1 MKAWRLKEPGLVVLD
16 EMESQPVGDNCVK
29 VKIMYCPLSASDR
42 LLVSGAIMTEYPFIL
57 GRGASGMVVEAGA
70 DVKNLARGDMVA
82 IKPHCAC
89 GVCIKC
95 ADGKFSECENPFTFG
110 VTEDG
115 LLRDFA
121 VVSAR
126 DVAKLPERVGARE
139 AVFIDLIDIAIE
151 TINRLK
157 LDKGQYLVITGATEL
172 GIIMA
177 QVAIYYQIIPILA
190 DINPA
195 FLEIASGLG
204 VYYTINS
211 ADIDAKKRIFALT
224 GGRMADAAAYITAAD
239 YPINVVFDYVKR
251 GAGIAVCG
259 FERTRAETS
268 VNFASVLNKRL
279 KIMGVAEGNNN
290 FGSAINMLAGH
301 SVDVAPLIGSEI
313 NFDQAGSE
321 LLRKADTQMQ
331 YLKTLVKI

>member
-1 MKAWRLKEPGLVVLD
+1 MKAWRLKEPGQIVLE

-29 VKIMYCPLSASDR
+29 IKVIYCPLSASDR
-42 LLVSGAIMTEYPFIL
+42 LLTSGAMKAEYPLIL
-57 GRGASGMVVEAGA
+57 GRGASGMVVETGA
-70 DVKNLARGDMVA
+70 EVKNLTRGDMVA
-82 IKPHCAC
+82 LKPQCAC
-89 GVCIKC
+89 GVCHKC
-95 ADGKFSECENPFTFG
+95 TEGKFSECESPLTFG

-115 LLRDFA
+115 FLRDFA
-121 VVSAR
+121 VVHAR
-126 DVAKLPERVGARE
+126 DALKLPERVGAKE
-139 AVFIDLIDIAIE
+139 AVFIDLIDIAVE
-151 TINRLK
+151 TISRLK

-195 FLEIASGLG
+195 FLDVAAGLG

-211 ADIDAKKRIFALT
+211 AEVDTKKRIFALT

-251 GAGIAVCG
+251 GACIAVCG
-259 FERTRAETS
+259 FEKTRAETL
-268 VNFASVLNKRL
+268 VNFAAVLNKRL
-279 KIMGVAEGNNN
+279 RIIGITESNNN
-290 FGSAINMLAGH
+290 FGGAINMLAGR

-313 NFDQAGSE
+313 SFDQAGAE
-321 LLRKADTQMQ
+321 LLSEADPKRQ